1 MMSYLDDRISFN
13 DHRHVQCGFFF
24 LFFVLVSKKRQ
35 NASYEVNAEINERVS
50 IWRGDIT
57 TLEIDAITNAANSS
71 LLGGGGGKYMY
82 W

>member
-1 MMSYLDDRISFN
+1 MWI
-13 DHRHVQCGFFF
+13 FF
-24 LFFVLVSKKRQ
+24 LFCVLVSKKRQ
-35 NASYEVNAEINERVS
+35 NALFQVNAEINERVS

>member
-1 MMSYLDDRISFN
+1 MWI
-13 DHRHVQCGFFF
+13 VICF
-24 LFFVLVSKKRQ
+24 LFCVLVSKKRQ
-35 NASYEVNAEINERVS
+35 NALYKVNADINERVS

>member
-1 MMSYLDDRISFN
+1 MIESHSMTIDMYNVD
-13 DHRHVQCGFFF
+13 FF
-24 LFFVLVSKKRQ
+24 LFCVLVSKKRQ
-35 NASYEVNAEINERVS
+35 NALCEVNAEINERVS

>member
-1 MMSYLDDRISFN
+1 MIESHSMTLDMYNVD
-13 DHRHVQCGFFF
+13 CF
-24 LFFVLVSKKRQ
+24 LFCVLVSKKRQ
-35 NASYEVNAEINERVS
+35 NALFKVNAEINERVS